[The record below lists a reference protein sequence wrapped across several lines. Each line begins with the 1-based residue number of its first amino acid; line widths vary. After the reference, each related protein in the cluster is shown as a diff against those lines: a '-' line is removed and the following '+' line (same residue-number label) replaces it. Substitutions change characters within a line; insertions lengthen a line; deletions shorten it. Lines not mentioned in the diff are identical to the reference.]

1 MKAYQIVQKARD
13 IKRISTSDVI
23 GALCGDDFIECHG
36 DRIMGDDATSVQPV
50 LLATARPNV

>member
-23 GALCGDDFIECHG
+23 GALRGT
-36 DRIMGDDATSVQPV
+36 R
-50 LLATARPNV
+50 

>member
-36 DRIMGDDATSVQPV
+36 DRIMGDDA
-50 LLATARPNV
+50 AIIGGGR

>member
-23 GALCGDDFIECHG
+23 GALCGDDFI
-36 DRIMGDDATSVQPV
+36 
-50 LLATARPNV
+50 

>member
-23 GALCGDDFIECHG
+23 GALCGDDFIEC
-36 DRIMGDDATSVQPV
+36 
-50 LLATARPNV
+50 RPAHDHHWYSKGQDHQGKHQA